1 MFSRG
6 KFAVPE
12 IATCRFEYYA
22 KLQVASL
29 PLLAVLC
36 LDRVSPSIRLA
47 RAASRQTTSC
57 GESPSHRQP
66 RFRHLRTEVPK
77 KICVRLDAFKMQSFA
92 CGCFLLAH
100 NVRFTFRQSGTRLFR
115 RSCSRLTRS
124 MTSVPRSRPPPFS
137 RKRRFGKSLVDC
149 LWRPS
154 LRCVFKGGSGGC
166 LWRCVFG
173 TVLNYPLQNVFRSFW
188 ERFGDVLLLDMS
200 FRMLC
205 SSGSHVIIRFHGL
218 YHFFG
223 GGPPKQITPICL
235 HACVVL
241 CENGADAQ

>member
-12 IATCRFEYYA
+12 IATYRFEYYA

-57 GESPSHRQP
+57 GESPSHSQP

-77 KICVRLDAFKMQSFA
+77 KICVQLDAFKMQSFA

-154 LRCVFKGGSGGC
+154 LRCVFKG
-166 LWRCVFG
+166 V
-173 TVLNYPLQNVFRSFW
+173 
-188 ERFGDVLLLDMS
+188 
-200 FRMLC
+200 C
-205 SSGSHVIIRFHGL
+205 SSGSHVCIRFHGL

-223 GGPPKQITPICL
+223 GVPQNKSRPF
-235 HACVVL
+235 ACMHVL
-241 CENGADAQ
+241 FFVKMGRMHSKSLRRRHL